1 MATDFL
7 TPVVR
12 TTLTADVC
20 RKLLSHLVRGD
31 WREGDR
37 IPAERELCKLMGVGR
52 ASLREALKA
61 LEIMG
66 MIETRVGQGTF
77 VCHRSEFLSRPLLWS
92 ISGNDPTQAADWTE
106 LVEARRLME
115 SELAALAA
123 ERATPEELAAIER
136 HIESMEKAIDRPEV
150 FLEADLNFHLSIAE
164 AGHNR
169 LLFNAV
175 QLIRNLMRQWIG
187 QTLQVKGTSAEALRQ
202 HKDIFQKITRHD
214 REGSRAAMHSHL
226 DTMGKLLLTAR
237 PTSDDGPAS

>member
-31 WREGDR
+31 WTEGER
-37 IPAERELCKLMGVGR
+37 IPAERELCKLLGVGR

-92 ISGNDPTQAADWTE
+92 ISGNDPTQAADWME

-123 ERATPEELAAIER
+123 VRATPEELEVIER
-136 HIESMEKAIDRPEV
+136 QLDSMDKSMDHIEV

-164 AGHNR
+164 AAHNR

-175 QLIRNLMRQWIG
+175 QLIRNLMRQWIR
-187 QTLQVKGTSAEALRQ
+187 QTLQVKGTAPEAQRQ
-202 HKDIFQKITRHD
+202 HKDIFQKITSHD
-214 REGSRAAMHSHL
+214 QEGARAAMHSHL
-226 DTMGKLLLTAR
+226 DTMGKLLLTVR
-237 PTSDDGPAS
+237 SIDDE